1 MAIVATKD
9 FFKHFFQIK
18 HLLPLVALSGLWL
31 TKGKIDPNIVYTIL
45 EFCFLGLSVM
55 VSVHHAEIIAHKI
68 GEGLGTL
75 VLALSVTIIEV
86 GLIISM
92 MGKGGE
98 DSLVLARDTIFSA
111 VMIITNGMV
120 ALCLIL
126 GGLKFKEQEFQVQG
140 SRSLLVVLMALC
152 GLVFILPNHTSTG
165 RYGAFST
172 AQGLVIG
179 GICLILYI
187 LFIIFQ
193 TKTHKSY
200 FESATL
206 TQHEGEVVA
215 HEEVTGQDAWM
226 SFFSLCTSLIA
237 VILLAKKLSPTIE
250 HIVLTLGAP
259 KSSVGLLIAT
269 IVLLPETW
277 AAIAAARSN
286 RLQTSLNL
294 ALGSGIAS
302 IALTIPVVIGYSIY
316 IGNDLVLGLDGKG
329 TAFLVM
335 TFGVGTVTLGTGKTT
350 LLQGAVHGGILT
362 AYFLLSFIP

>member
-1 MAIVATKD
+1 MPIVATKD
-9 FFKHFFQIK
+9 FFKPFFQIK
-18 HLLPLVALSGLWL
+18 HLLPLVALSGLWF
-31 TKGKIDPNIVYTIL
+31 TKGKIDPNIFWTIL

-86 GLIISM
+86 GLIISL

-152 GLVFILPNHTSTG
+152 GLVFVLPNHTSTG
-165 RYGAFST
+165 RFGAFST

-206 TQHEGEVVA
+206 SSNDSDDAH
-215 HEEVTGQDAWM
+215 HEEVTNKDAWM

-250 HIVLTLGAP
+250 HIVVTLGAP
-259 KSSVGLLIAT
+259 KSSVGLLIAS

-277 AAIAAARSN
+277 AAISAARNN

-316 IGNDLVLGLDGKG
+316 IGNDLVLGLDGKS

-335 TFGVGTVTLGTGKTT
+335 TFGVGIVTLGTGKTT

>member
-1 MAIVATKD
+1 MPIVARE
-9 FFKHFFQIK
+9 FFKTFFQIK

-31 TKGKIDPNIVYTIL
+31 TKGKIDPNIIYTIL

-86 GLIISM
+86 GLIISL
-92 MGKGGE
+92 MGKGGD

-126 GGLKFKEQEFQVQG
+126 GGLKFREQEFQVQG

-152 GLVFILPNHTSTG
+152 GLVFVLPNHTSTG
-165 RYGAFST
+165 RFGAFST
-172 AQGLVIG
+172 SQGIVIG
-179 GICLILYI
+179 GICLILYV

-200 FESATL
+200 FESSV
-206 TQHEGEVVA
+206 QNQGETDDA
-215 HEEVTGQDAWM
+215 HHEEITKSDAWF

-250 HIVLTLGAP
+250 HIVVSLGAP

-277 AAIAAARSN
+277 AAITAARNN

-302 IALTIPVVIGYSIY
+302 IALTIPVVIGYSIF
-316 IGNDLVLGLDGKG
+316 IGNDLVLGLDGKSQ
-329 TAFLVM
+329 AFLVM
-335 TFGVGTVTLGTGKTT
+335 TFGVGIVTLGTGKAT

>member
-1 MAIVATKD
+1 MAVVATKD
-9 FFKHFFQIK
+9 FIKTFGQAK
-18 HLLPLVALSGLWL
+18 HLLPLVALSGLWMI
-31 TKGKIDPNIVYTIL
+31 KGDLDPNIFVTLL
-45 EFCFLGLSVM
+45 EFCFLGLSIM
-55 VSVHHAEIIAHKI
+55 LSVHHAEIIAHKI

-75 VLALSVTIIEV
+75 VLALSVTVIEV
-86 GLIISM
+86 GLIVNL

-98 DSLVLARDTIFSA
+98 EAAVLARDTVFAA

-140 SRSLLVVLMALC
+140 SKSLLVVLMALC
-152 GLVFILPNHTSTG
+152 GLVFVLPNHTSADK
-165 RYGAFST
+165 YGAFT
-172 AQGLVIG
+172 TLQGLVIG
-179 GICLILYI
+179 AICLILYL
-187 LFIIFQ
+187 LFVVFQ

-200 FESATL
+200 FESVQPEAL
-206 TQHEGEVVA
+206 SDAEEDVH
-215 HEEVTGQDAWM
+215 EVTTTDSLL

-250 HIVLTLGAP
+250 HVIVSLGAP
-259 KSSVGLLIAT
+259 KAAVGLLIAT

-277 AAIAAARSN
+277 AAIIAARSN

-302 IALTIPVVIGYSIY
+302 IALTIPVVLGYALYTGNSI
-316 IGNDLVLGLDGKG
+316 VLGLDGKG
-329 TAFLVM
+329 LTFLMM
-335 TFGVGTVTLGTGKTT
+335 TFAVGIVTLGTGKST